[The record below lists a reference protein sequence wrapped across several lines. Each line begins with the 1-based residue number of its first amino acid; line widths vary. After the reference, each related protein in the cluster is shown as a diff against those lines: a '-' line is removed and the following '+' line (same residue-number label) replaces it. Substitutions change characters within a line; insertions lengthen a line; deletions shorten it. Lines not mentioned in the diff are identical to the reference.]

1 MFISSGYFLCS
12 RAVLKTIIES
22 LNHWQI
28 FNILCIIY
36 MLHTQCSVSIQNSF
50 KLFSCFTSTLSP
62 WFHIHKCAFE
72 PPRKDLIIWHWKTCI
87 FIHTSMCSSMLGFF
101 FKIIMSQSGIVWYL
115 LEQIESTRWSAFK
128 CHKKLM
134 CHRFIKSVFIIGKCQ
149 AFKEFK
155 ENW

>member
-22 LNHWQI
+22 FNHWQI

-72 PPRKDLIIWHWKTCI
+72 PPRKDLIIWHWKTHFHSHLYVFLYARI
-87 FIHTSMCSSMLGFF
+87 FFLNHYVTVRDSLIFAWTNRECWDEVLLSV
-101 FKIIMSQSGIVWYL
+101 IRSQCAIDLSN
-115 LEQIESTRWSAFK
+115 QFS
-128 CHKKLM
+128 
-134 CHRFIKSVFIIGKCQ
+134 
-149 AFKEFK
+149 
-155 ENW
+155 